1 MTWAKDNDHSKP
13 IPIPVV
19 GGLSELMMQGMDE
32 LMADIDRATYN
43 SLRKH
48 LDETKK
54 KGLYA
59 VEGVI
64 YSGSFKAIAE
74 GIGTGIEYRTMPI
87 SIEQMA
93 AILRGEILY
102 FDKLKYDV
110 NSNLKI
116 LFRRQ
121 TDTRRNNIYI
131 YIIETFFINLKSI

>member
-32 LMADIDRATYN
+32 LMADIHRAAYN
-43 SLRKH
+43 SLRKY

-74 GIGTGIEYRTMPI
+74 GTGIEYRTMPI

-102 FDKLKYDV
+102 FNKLENCYTSKFNILYRVKED
-110 NSNLKI
+110 SSRKI
-116 LFRRQ
+116 A
-121 TDTRRNNIYI
+121 IYI
-131 YIIETFFINLKSI
+131 VETFFLDIK

>member
-1 MTWAKDNDHSKP
+1 
-13 IPIPVV
+13 
-19 GGLSELMMQGMDE
+19 MQGMDE

-102 FDKLKYDV
+102 FNKLENCYTSKFNILYRVKED
-110 NSNLKI
+110 SSRKI
-116 LFRRQ
+116 A
-121 TDTRRNNIYI
+121 IYI
-131 YIIETFFINLKSI
+131 VETFFLDIK